1 MARKKVFLGEWL
13 SDMEK
18 VPAYRRMSALEN
30 GKLILKPRTFLQ
42 RRWAEA
48 IKSRLNRDGF
58 DKVSIVG

>member
-1 MARKKVFLGEWL
+1 MPKRIFLGEWL
-13 SDMEK
+13 AQMEK

-48 IKSRLNRDGF
+48 IKSRLSKDGF
-58 DKVSIVG
+58 ENVSIVG

>member
-1 MARKKVFLGEWL
+1 MPKRIFLGEWL
-13 SDMEK
+13 AQMEK

-48 IKSRLNRDGF
+48 IKSRLNKDGF
-58 DKVSIVG
+58 ENVSIVG